1 MTHARPSQATASRSP
16 GRACQSPSDGATGP
30 SRLRH
35 YGCARWAAVRE
46 VPAVPKVSLS
56 QAQRVHMVGIGGAGM
71 SALAT
76 LLVQMGKQVSGSEL
90 SLTQGSTSTVDAL
103 RAAGAVIFGGH
114 AAQNVGEADYVIRS

>member
-1 MTHARPSQATASRSP
+1 M
-16 GRACQSPSDGATGP
+16 
-30 SRLRH
+30 RH

-90 SLTQGSTSTVDAL
+90 SSSSTVESL
-103 RAAGAVIFGGH
+103 RAAGATIFGEH
-114 AAQNVGEADYVIRS
+114 AAEHVGEADYVIRSSAVPTDNAEVAEVRSAHDWATGRWWSKPTSTIDAF